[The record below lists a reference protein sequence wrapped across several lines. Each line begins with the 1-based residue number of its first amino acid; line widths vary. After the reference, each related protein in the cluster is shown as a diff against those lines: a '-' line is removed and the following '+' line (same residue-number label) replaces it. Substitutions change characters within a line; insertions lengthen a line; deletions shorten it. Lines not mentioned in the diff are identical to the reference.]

1 MDVRSYNA
9 RLAVVFSVGC
19 KRKGMQ
25 VQQDKL
31 SQVIGRIGRRVESY
45 GKSNDQIVL
54 QSHIL
59 AVNSMIEAARA
70 GEQGKGFSVVAAE
83 MKRMSDQTKA
93 MADSFRS
100 EVLGIVKSAEGE
112 TSELVAA
119 LEAAERERMVAL
131 ALNLVQ
137 LIVRNLF
144 ERTADVRWWAT
155 EHALWTALS
164 LVKPGGK
171 AFGKSDAARAQTVA
185 AATRLQTIHRYY
197 TVYRDLLLLDLDGR
211 VIATATDGAE
221 AVPRPLADGE
231 REWFRR
237 AAALR
242 SGHDYVV
249 SDVHANPQD
258 GAPWL
263 IYATT
268 VREGGEADGQPL
280 GVLAVAFNWDREAG
294 LIVREEAGFTAEEWT
309 RSRVVLLDRDCRIL
323 ADSDGEA
330 LGTLFPLNHAGAEK
344 GCLQS
349 PDGTLTAF
357 ARTIGYQ
364 DYDGLGWYGVV
375 VRRPVAG

>member
-1 MDVRSYNA
+1 
-9 RLAVVFSVGC
+9 
-19 KRKGMQ
+19 MQ

-93 MADSFRS
+93 LADSFRN
-100 EVLGIVKSAEGE
+100 EVLGIVQSAEGE
-112 TSELVAA
+112 TNELVAA
-119 LEAAERERMVAL
+119 LEAAERDRMVAL

-164 LVKPGGK
+164 LAKSSAQGYR
-171 AFGKSDAARAQTVA
+171 KSDGIRAQTAEA
-185 AATRLQTIHRYY
+185 AVRLKTIHRYY
-197 TVYRDLLLLDLDGR
+197 TVYRDLLLLDMDGR
-211 VIATATDGAE
+211 IVATATGGAE
-221 AVPRPLADGE
+221 ATPRPLPEAE

-237 AAALR
+237 AVVLR
-242 SGHDYVV
+242 SGHEYVV
-249 SDVHANPQD
+249 SDVHASPQD

-263 IYATT
+263 IYAAT
-268 VREGGEADGQPL
+268 VREAGEADGAPL
-280 GVLAVAFNWDREAG
+280 GILAVAFNWAREAG
-294 LIVREEAGFTAEEWT
+294 LIVREEAAFTAEEWT
-309 RSRVVLLDRDCRIL
+309 RSRVLLLDRDCRIL
-323 ADSDGEA
+323 SDSDGEA
-330 LGTLFPLNHAGAEK
+330 LGTLFPLNHGGAER

-375 VRRPVAG
+375 IRRPVRA

>member
-1 MDVRSYNA
+1 
-9 RLAVVFSVGC
+9 L
-19 KRKGMQ
+19 

-45 GKSNDQIVL
+45 GRTNDQIVL

-70 GEQGKGFSVVAAE
+70 GAQGRGFSVVAAE
-83 MKRMSDQTKA
+83 MKRMSDQTKS
-93 MADSFRS
+93 MADSFRQD
-100 EVLGIVKSAEGE
+100 VLGIVQSAETE
-112 TSELVAA
+112 TAELVSA

-155 EHALWTALS
+155 EPALWSALS
-164 LVKPGGK
+164 
-171 AFGKSDAARAQTVA
+171 FAQTSPA
-185 AATRLQTIHRYY
+185 RGPIAEARLRLQTIHRYY
-197 TVYRDLLLLDLDGR
+197 TVYRDLMLLDLDGR
-211 VIATATDGAE
+211 ILANAAE
-221 AVPRPLADGE
+221 PTQRSLSGE
-231 REWFRR
+231 ERDWFNR

-242 SGHDYVV
+242 SGHDYIV
-249 SDVHANPQD
+249 STVHPNPQD

-263 IYATT
+263 VYAAT
-268 VREGGEADGQPL
+268 VRDGGTADGAPL

-309 RSRVVLLDRDCRIL
+309 RSRVLLLDREFRIL
-323 ADSDGEA
+323 ADSDGA
-330 LGTLFPLNHAGAEK
+330 PLGSLFALNHGGAEK
-344 GCLQS
+344 GCVQA

-375 VRRPVAG
+375 VRRPAKA